1 MICLVPFALSLELRA
16 AAGELFRV
24 FRMQE
29 VQVIP
34 LSAADAARFEQAPT
48 EWLERLGEELFP
60 SSEEQEKA
68 WPQAEERVP
77 VAHLKAKG
85 LILPQYIPVGYEAR
99 SFGSYIPAWEI
110 SKQVNVAKV
119 NQLLAEGGI
128 DYRLPDKEPVMEF
141 RYKDGYQISY
151 SLGRQVPGLPVF
163 IQQMGT
169 REWSAPNGVDLNGLW
184 AAGVEQVLLPAVQ
197 GQGEAVTVNEAPGLF
212 ERVNNENRLV
222 WMKDGI
228 TWQILAQV
236 SREEMMKIAQSTK

>member
-1 MICLVPFALSLELRA
+1 MICLVPFALSPELRA

-141 RYKDGYQISY
+141 RYKDGYQISCRPPMAWI
-151 SLGRQVPGLPVF
+151 STGCGRRVSNRCCCRRCRA
-163 IQQMGT
+163 
-169 REWSAPNGVDLNGLW
+169 RE
-184 AAGVEQVLLPAVQ
+184 
-197 GQGEAVTVNEAPGLF
+197 
-212 ERVNNENRLV
+212 
-222 WMKDGI
+222 
-228 TWQILAQV
+228 
-236 SREEMMKIAQSTK
+236 